1 MEKTILTVKEAA
13 AIMRVSSSA
22 MYQLVRENRAPHITI
37 GKRKIIPAA
46 QFYAWLDGCVEGG

>member
-13 AIMRVSSSA
+13 AIMRVSPSA
-22 MYQLVRENRAPHITI
+22 MYQLVRENKAPHITI
-37 GKRKIIPAA
+37 GKRKIIPAN